1 MKTILLCFAYRVRL
15 VRVCVCLVLLCPLF
29 FVARADESAQ
39 TSQPHSQLSVQLN
52 TSKPDTSLV
61 AVPEPSAKAI
71 SYDHGRMALLG
82 VVTLWNLAI
91 PALFLFTGFSA
102 RIRSWAERTGRKW
115 YYGFALYSIV
125 FFGLFY
131 VVSLPLSCYSGFVLP
146 HSYDLSNQTFGKWFG
161 NSLKNRVVLMV
172 AVLAAGW
179 IPFVLIKRSP
189 RRWWLYTSLLT
200 LSLLC
205 GLLLILPGLIAPLF
219 NQYQPLQDKKLEAK
233 ILALTARAGIENGRV
248 YQVNASVDTKAVSA
262 RVLGFMGTERI
273 VIWDTMLRT
282 FNEDEV
288 LFVVGHEMG
297 HYVLGHIVKSV
308 PLAFVLIL
316 LSFYAIHL
324 LAGPIIG
331 LFKERFG
338 FGALSDYAA
347 LPLVILLLQIFAI
360 AGMPVPMAFL
370 RYEEH
375 EADRFAVE
383 LTHDNHAGATSA
395 VKLQQYG
402 LGIPRHGLLRHLW
415 LDTHPSGG
423 ERIDFFNSYRPWETG
438 QPSKYENY
446 IKR

>member
-1 MKTILLCFAYRVRL
+1 MIPAIRVVCFTMLLSAFS
-15 VRVCVCLVLLCPLF
+15 F
-29 FVARADESAQ
+29 RAGAVDFTNAI
-39 TSQPHSQLSVQLN
+39 PVQLN
-52 TSKPDTSLV
+52 SSKPGVSLV
-61 AVPEPSAKAI
+61 VAPEPSAKAM
-71 SYDHGRMALLG
+71 SYDHSRMALLG
-82 VVTLWNLAI
+82 VIVLWNLAI

-102 RIRSWAERTGRKW
+102 RIRSWAERGGRKW
-115 YYGFALYSIV
+115 YFGFALYCVIV
-125 FFGLFY
+125 FGLFY
-131 VVSLPLSCYSGFVLP
+131 LVSLPLSCYSGLVLP
-146 HSYDLSNQTFGKWFG
+146 HSYDLSNQTFAKWFG
-161 NSLKNRVVLMV
+161 NSLKNMAVLV
-172 AVLAAGW
+172 TAVLAAGW

-200 LSLLC
+200 LPLLC
-205 GLLLILPGLIAPLF
+205 GLLLIVPVLIAPLF

-297 HYVLGHIVKSV
+297 HYVLGHIVKSI

-316 LSFYAIHL
+316 FSFYAIHL
-324 LAGPIIG
+324 LADRIIG
-331 LFKERFG
+331 RFKERFG
-338 FGALSDYAA
+338 FGVLSDYAA
-347 LPLVILLLQIFAI
+347 LPLVILLLQIFVI

-383 LTHDNHAGATSA
+383 LTRDNRAGITSA
-395 VKLQQYG
+395 VKLQQYD

-423 ERIDFFNSYRPWETG
+423 ERIDFFNSYRPWESG
-438 QPSKYENY
+438 QPSRYEEY
-446 IKR
+446 MKP